1 MDILKEAQHSLVG
14 SMVDRTRYVNTGP
27 LNEFK
32 KVPEPTK
39 KSKKYF
45 PQGDSNKQFQN
56 LNRLNIISL

>member
-45 PQGDSNKQFQN
+45 PQD
-56 LNRLNIISL
+56 RLTGIFTIANYPDDQSQ